1 MMTFRTGLKKS
12 KSRSVRAKGPQMCHA
27 HDKQKQQVHHMD
39 LRDGDMNINGMT
51 DTCIAVV
58 TDKPEFLG
66 KERRRPFTDHRQTF
80 RSLMRG
86 PI

>member
-1 MMTFRTGLKKS
+1 
-12 KSRSVRAKGPQMCHA
+12 MCHA

-39 LRDGDMNINGMT
+39 LRDGDMNINGMN
-51 DTCIAVV
+51 DICNAVV
-58 TDKPEFLG
+58 TDKLEFLG
-66 KERRRPFTDHRQTF
+66 KERRRPFTDHRQMF